1 MPFALA
7 SVVLTL
13 DVPSLDLLA
22 IVSTVF
28 AHREHRMIST
38 AATGW
43 ESVLSIEDFDFGDE
57 LSDVVEDADEVD
69 PEDVEYSILD
79 RDCTS
84 AN

>member
-13 DVPSLDLLA
+13 DMPSLDLLVM
-22 IVSTVF
+22 VSTVF

-38 AATGW
+38 AAAAW
-43 ESVLSIEDFDFGDE
+43 ECVLSIEYFDFGDE
-57 LSDVVEDADEVD
+57 LSEVVEDVDEAD

-79 RDCTS
+79 LD
-84 AN
+84 

>member
-13 DVPSLDLLA
+13 DMPSLDLLVM
-22 IVSTVF
+22 VSTVF

-38 AATGW
+38 AAATW
-43 ESVLSIEDFDFGDE
+43 ECVLSMEYFDFGDE
-57 LSDVVEDADEVD
+57 LSEVVEDVDEVD

-79 RDCTS
+79 LD
-84 AN
+84 